1 MPDRPKENVANIK
14 EQAATLAQAIIEQ
27 AANRAMDGA
36 GKAREVATG
45 AKGRVRRAPQVTEEV
60 VPSVRDV
67 ALQAA
72 AAALDLWQAA
82 RERAEGL
89 SESAGQAFGEPAS
102 NVVGQ
107 AEKRAREAA
116 SIVADRADEVTGRA
130 KAVTRSVAGRAEGM
144 TERAKGRGKDVAQ
157 RADEVTDRAKDASR
171 HAAEATV
178 ETSKDTGAALLWTA
192 AAAGIVFYALLD
204 KDRREQVLQ
213 TLDSVVHQIRE
224 IIRDFQGYD
233 EEFV

>member
-1 MPDRPKENVANIK
+1 MANRPKENVANIK
-14 EQAATLAQAIIEQ
+14 EQATTLAQAIIEQ

-36 GKAREVATG
+36 GKARDITSG
-45 AKGRVRRAPQVTEEV
+45 ARGRVRRAPQVTEDV

-89 SESAGQAFGEPAS
+89 AGSAEQAIGEPAS

-116 SIVADRADEVTGRA
+116 SIVADRADEMTGRA
-130 KAVTRSVAGRAEGM
+130 KAVSRTVAGRAEGV
-144 TERAKGRGKDVAQ
+144 TERAKGAGKDVAH
-157 RADEVTDRAKDASR
+157 RADEVTDRAKDASK
-171 HAAEATV
+171 HVAEVTV
-178 ETSKDTGAALLWTA
+178 ETSKDSGAALLWTA

-204 KDRREQVLQ
+204 KDRREQVLNA
-213 TLDSVVHQIRE
+213 LDSVIRQARE
-224 IIRDFQGYD
+224 MIRDFQGYD